1 MTTDILSDR
10 RYRTFVTDR
19 QRPTLALVPA
29 IAIAFLFSLPG
40 AVSAQILSAALA
52 HDALEEPNA
61 SELAGAR
68 DSEDG
73 KHIRVAA
80 NPNWMSRTVTS
91 NSMSRGRDRPTLQEG
106 WIDGTIVTLV
116 FDMELEEDLSD
127 TPTRPDFYFKMVI
140 NSAPETCPI
149 IGGVV
154 IDGNTITLTFETG
167 AEAGDEVWLEYDNF
181 SIDAPIESVTGENGQ
196 DFRVLLDNRT
206 GQTPATRPGRP
217 NNLQADPDDGLV
229 VLDWEA
235 PTNTGGTETL
245 RYEWRRGTSGSW
257 NAVGTATTATDTG
270 LDNGTTYTFYVRA
283 VNSAGEG
290 SAASVTG
297 RPAGRPGPPRDLRV
311 EPGNQ
316 QVRIRWSPPANNGGS
331 PIRKYEWKR
340 GSGGTWMSTGTTTT
354 DLATNLINDTR
365 YTFYVRA
372 WNDSGEGPEV
382 SINGTPSQS
391 VFEPSAPTNLEAQ
404 PGNRRV
410 VLTWDAPENNGGA
423 NINRYEW
430 SEGTT
435 DSWTST
441 GLTRRATISSLDNG
455 TPYTFHVRARNS
467 VGEGQA
473 ATATATPATAPGAP
487 QSLEADPD
495 DRQVTLTWDP
505 ADDGGSGLIRY
516 EWSQNSSGPWTDNG
530 LSRNVTVGS
539 LENGRRYTFYVR
551 AVNPVDEGPA
561 ANVRTTPATAPGAPE
576 NLMVVPGNEQVM
588 LSWSQPTSNGGSS
601 IVRYEWSQDQ
611 ASWTPVGLNRSV
623 TVGSLNN
630 GTLYTFYVR
639 AVNGVREGPA
649 ADVQARPSATATV
662 PGPPRN
668 LKAQAGDEQITLTWD
683 PPGSN
688 GGANITRYEWSQ
700 DPDNWPTNQ
709 TTTTRTVTVTNL
721 NNGTPYT
728 FYVRARNSEGPGD
741 PASVTS
747 TPAEPTAPGA
757 PTNFR
762 ASPGNAR
769 ATLSWSPPAS
779 NGGSGIIE
787 YQWSQDQVTWNV
799 VNAATRRVTATGL
812 NNDATY
818 TFYVRAR
825 NSVDVG
831 PAATTPAT
839 PTASGGTGGSGSTG
853 GGGGTGGGGTGGGGG
868 GGRGGG
874 GGGVPQASVPGP
886 PTNLAASPGDGQLD
900 LSWSPPTDD
909 GGSAITGYLIE
920 VSKDGGR
927 SWRALANTESTVTT
941 FEHTG
946 LDPQTTRH
954 YRVYAIN
961 SIGTGPPSN
970 VASTTTVATPPGAP
984 GRLVAE
990 AVDSSRIDLSWSA
1003 PRDDG
1008 GDMIAGY
1015 QIQFSADQG
1024 LSWSVLV
1031 VNTGSTETTYSDVDL
1046 APGTTRYYRVL
1057 AINSVGPGTPSN
1069 VASATTDAVLPGA
1082 PLVLDATAIGT
1093 SRIDLSWNPPDFDG
1107 GSPMIGYRIE
1117 VFSDGGTTWSVLR
1130 TIPYSTNATFAHE
1143 WLRPGTTRHY
1153 RVSAIN
1159 MVGVGPPSNVASA
1172 TTDAVPGPPR
1182 DLTAKAQGEDRIDLS
1197 WSPPDFDGGVPISG
1211 YRIDVSNNRG
1221 RTWSVL
1227 KANTGSTETTYSDED
1242 LAPGTTRHY
1251 RVRAINSVGPGTPSD
1266 VASATTD
1273 AILPGAPL
1281 TLNATANGISR
1292 IDLSWSPPDFDG
1304 GAPITG
1310 YQIEVSSDG
1319 GTTWSVLRESTG
1331 STVTSYA
1338 HQMLPPG
1345 ATRQYRVS
1353 AINRVGVGPVS
1364 NVASAT
1370 TDATT
1375 PDAPQSLA
1383 AVASGTS
1390 RIDLAWST
1398 PTSDGGSPV
1407 IGYRIDVASSPD
1419 GGWTMLVANT
1429 GSTTAEYSHGNLD
1442 PATRR
1447 YYRVLAINAEGT
1459 GPPSNVAGATTD
1471 ATVPDAP
1478 TNLGAMATSTTR
1490 IDLTW
1495 NAPAYDGGAAVTG
1508 YEIEASDDGQSGWTA
1523 LATSM
1528 AARYADLVMP
1538 GTTRHYRVRAVN
1550 AVGAGPPSGVAS
1562 ATTDDPKERANQL
1575 NLNILPY
1582 AAAAMTAST
1591 VLAITDRV
1599 EGAATRD
1606 VQGPQTNLGGFSS
1619 LAGVVGAAAR
1629 GLAPDSRP
1637 FAGAGAFSSA
1647 ASPAASIFSAA
1658 ARPLGSAAGAGHPER
1673 DPAQDGTG
1681 GRGASAIRLGALAG
1695 LGGLDLRQSLGGT
1708 SFLMPLGTVGDGAP
1722 QETGTSRTM
1731 AWGVG
1736 DYRVLDGPVGRGDTD
1751 WDGDVLSLHVGAD
1764 TRVRPDLL
1772 TGVALSRS
1780 TSAFEFS
1787 NRTGPSVVT
1796 GDYEA
1801 DVTSVHPYAAWFA
1814 GERSL
1819 AVWTTVGYGGGG
1831 VSIEESTGDMRSGD
1845 TRFLSAAAGGSAIVL
1860 SAGAA
1865 SLRAKSEAWMTRV
1878 DVEENSQMDALDVDM
1893 RRARLAV
1900 EGKRAF
1906 SFDSGDELSL
1916 ALETG
1921 LRYDGGD
1928 GAKSGALELG
1938 GGVRYARPSLGL
1950 VAEGRGRIM
1959 ATRQDGYREWGF
1971 SGRIQIDPQTLG
1983 EGLALRLV
1991 PSWGDASGGV
2001 QRLWDHGAMG
2011 AVGNGFLGRDRQG
2024 SLNAE
2029 IEYGLRSF
2037 AGTPYGSFRLA
2048 ERGTRTFNTGVRY
2061 QADMRGSL
2069 YLEASRREGAS
2080 GPATQALIFRGQWRL
2095 R

>member
-1 MTTDILSDR
+1 MACRRSQQLVRTLVLTVLFGLPAAASAQSLTVTVGVYYLGESGGSSFDNPSTTTVTVEIDGQTFVAGEAIDFSFRGDPVPGADFTMSQDGATLSLPYRLTATAGSNSVSGLITILDDEEDEAGEYAYLTASLSGTSMTAEGRFMITGSDR
-10 RYRTFVTDR
+10 RPV
-19 QRPTLALVPA
+19 LVNSW
-29 IAIAFLFSLPG
+29 ING
-40 AVSAQILSAALA
+40 
-52 HDALEEPNA
+52 
-61 SELAGAR
+61 
-68 DSEDG
+68 
-73 KHIRVAA
+73 
-80 NPNWMSRTVTS
+80 TV
-91 NSMSRGRDRPTLQEG
+91 
-106 WIDGTIVTLV
+106 VKLV
-116 FDMELEEDLSD
+116 FDRPLLEDLSN
-127 TPTRPDFYFKMVI
+127 TNTRPDLYFKMEI
-140 NSAPETCPI
+140 KKAGETSFGKEACPI
-149 IGGVV
+149 VGGVV
-154 IDGNTITLTFETG
+154 VRGNTVTLTFPEG
-167 AEAGDEVWLEYDNF
+167 VQLGDMARLTYRNMSVNT
-181 SIDAPIESVTGENGQ
+181 PIQDLKGQ
-196 DFRVLLDNRT
+196 NAATFTVDMLDNRT
-206 GQTPATRPGRP
+206 GQTPTTKPGRP
-217 NNLQADPDDGLV
+217 NNLMADPDDGQVTLNW
-229 VLDWEA
+229 DP
-235 PTNTGGTETL
+235 PTNTGGTEALT
-245 RYEWRRGTSGSW
+245 YQWRQGSTGDWKSTGTQ
-257 NAVGTATTATDTG
+257 TTKIVTG
-270 LDNGTTYTFYVRA
+270 LGNGTTYTFYVQA
-283 VNSAGEG
+283 VNSAGAG
-290 SAASVTG
+290 PAASTTG
-297 RPAGRPGPPRDLRV
+297 RPAGRPGAPQNLMAQRGNQQVTLSWDAPANTGGLPLTYEWREGADNWTSVGTSRRVTVGDLENGNTYTFEVRARNSSGPGPGASVPAKPATFPGMPENLRV
-311 EPGNQ
+311 EPGNEM
-316 QVRIRWSPPANNGGS
+316 V
-331 PIRKYEWKR
+331 
-340 GSGGTWMSTGTTTT
+340 T
-354 DLATNLINDTR
+354 L
-365 YTFYVRA
+365 F
-372 WNDSGEGPEV
+372 
-382 SINGTPSQS
+382 
-391 VFEPSAPTNLEAQ
+391 
-404 PGNRRV
+404 
-410 VLTWDAPENNGGA
+410 WDAPDDDGGEDVT
-423 NINRYEW
+423 RYEW
-430 SEGTT
+430 RQGTSG
-435 DSWTST
+435 SWMDI
-441 GLTRRATISSLDNG
+441 GLTFTK
-455 TPYTFHVRARNS
+455 
-467 VGEGQA
+467 
-473 ATATATPATAPGAP
+473 
-487 QSLEADPD
+487 
-495 DRQVTLTWDP
+495 
-505 ADDGGSGLIRY
+505 
-516 EWSQNSSGPWTDNG
+516 
-530 LSRNVTVGS
+530 TVGS
-539 LENGRRYTFYVR
+539 LTNGTTYTFQVR
-551 AVNPVDEGPA
+551 AIND
-561 ANVRTTPATAPGAPE
+561 
-576 NLMVVPGNEQVM
+576 
-588 LSWSQPTSNGGSS
+588 
-601 IVRYEWSQDQ
+601 VRYGPH
-611 ASWTPVGLNRSV
+611 ASV
-623 TVGSLNN
+623 TG
-630 GTLYTFYVR
+630 
-639 AVNGVREGPA
+639 
-649 ADVQARPSATATV
+649 RPIATPEA

-668 LKAQAGDEQITLTWD
+668 LKAQAGDVQVTLTWD
-683 PPGSN
+683 PPASN
-688 GGANITRYEWSQ
+688 GGATITRYEWSQ
-700 DPDNWPTNQ
+700 DPNNWLTNQ
-709 TTTTRTVTVTNL
+709 TTTTRTVTITNL
-721 NNGTPYT
+721 NNGTAYT

-769 ATLSWSPPAS
+769 VTLSWSPPTS
-779 NGGSGIIE
+779 NGGSEIIE

-799 VNAATRRVTATGL
+799 VNAATLRVTATDL

-818 TFYVRAR
+818 TFYVRAK

-831 PAATTPAT
+831 PAATTTAT
-839 PTASGGTGGSGSTG
+839 PSASGGTGGGS
-853 GGGGTGGGGTGGGGG
+853 GGGGG
-868 GGRGGG
+868 GGGGAQG
-874 GGGVPQASVPGP
+874 SVPGP
-886 PTNLAASPGDGQLD
+886 PRNLSASPGTRQVD

-920 VSKDGGR
+920 VSEDGGS

-954 YRVYAIN
+954 YRVYSIN

-970 VASTTTVATPPGAP
+970 VASATTVATPPGAL

-1008 GDMIAGY
+1008 GNMIAGY

-1057 AINSVGPGTPSN
+1057 AINSVGLGTPSN
-1069 VASATTDAVLPGA
+1069 VASATTDAVLP
-1082 PLVLDATAIGT
+1082 
-1093 SRIDLSWNPPDFDG
+1093 
-1107 GSPMIGYRIE
+1107 
-1117 VFSDGGTTWSVLR
+1117 
-1130 TIPYSTNATFAHE
+1130 
-1143 WLRPGTTRHY
+1143 
-1153 RVSAIN
+1153 
-1159 MVGVGPPSNVASA
+1159 
-1172 TTDAVPGPPR
+1172 
-1182 DLTAKAQGEDRIDLS
+1182 
-1197 WSPPDFDGGVPISG
+1197 
-1211 YRIDVSNNRG
+1211 
-1221 RTWSVL
+1221 
-1227 KANTGSTETTYSDED
+1227 
-1242 LAPGTTRHY
+1242 
-1251 RVRAINSVGPGTPSD
+1251 
-1266 VASATTD
+1266 
-1273 AILPGAPL
+1273 
-1281 TLNATANGISR
+1281 
-1292 IDLSWSPPDFDG
+1292 
-1304 GAPITG
+1304 
-1310 YQIEVSSDG
+1310 
-1319 GTTWSVLRESTG
+1319 
-1331 STVTSYA
+1331 
-1338 HQMLPPG
+1338 
-1345 ATRQYRVS
+1345 
-1353 AINRVGVGPVS
+1353 
-1364 NVASAT
+1364 
-1370 TDATT
+1370 
-1375 PDAPQSLA
+1375 DAPQNLA
-1383 AVASGTS
+1383 AVANGTS
-1390 RIDLAWST
+1390 RIDLAWSA
-1398 PTSDGGSPV
+1398 PTFDGGSPV

-1419 GGWTMLVANT
+1419 GGRTMLVANT
-1429 GSTTAEYSHGNLD
+1429 GSTTTEYSHGNLD
-1442 PATRR
+1442 PATRQ

-1478 TNLGAMATSTTR
+1478 TNLGATATSTTR

-1528 AARYADLVMP
+1528 TARYADLVTP

-1562 ATTDDPKERANQL
+1562 ATTDDPKERANEL

-1599 EGAATRD
+1599 EGAATSD

-1647 ASPAASIFSAA
+1647 ALPAASIFSAA

-1751 WDGDVLSLHVGAD
+1751 WAGDVLSLHVGAD

-1801 DVTSVHPYAAWFA
+1801 DVTGVHPYAAWFA

-1845 TRFLSAAAGGSAIVL
+1845 TRFLTAAAGGSAIVL

-1900 EGKRAF
+1900 EGNRAF

>member
-1 MTTDILSDR
+1 MTSIRRARGTRSAVACRRSQQLVRTLVLTVLFGLPAAASAQSLTVTVGVYYLGESGGSSFDNPSTTTVTVEIDGQTFVAGEAIDFSFRGDPVPGADFTMSQDGATLSLPYRLTPTAGSNSVSGLITILDDEEDEAGEYAYLTASLSGTSMTAEGRFMITGSDR
-10 RYRTFVTDR
+10 RPV
-19 QRPTLALVPA
+19 LV
-29 IAIAFLFSLPG
+29 
-40 AVSAQILSAALA
+40 
-52 HDALEEPNA
+52 
-61 SELAGAR
+61 
-68 DSEDG
+68 
-73 KHIRVAA
+73 
-80 NPNWMSRTVTS
+80 
-91 NSMSRGRDRPTLQEG
+91 NS
-106 WIDGTIVTLV
+106 WIDGTVVKLV
-116 FDMELEEDLSD
+116 FDRPLLEDLSN
-127 TPTRPDFYFKMVI
+127 TNTRPDLYFKMEI
-140 NSAPETCPI
+140 KKAGETSFGKEACPI
-149 IGGVV
+149 VGGVV
-154 IDGNTITLTFETG
+154 VRGNTVTLTFPEG
-167 AEAGDEVWLEYDNF
+167 VQPGDMARLTYRNMSVNT
-181 SIDAPIESVTGENGQ
+181 PIQDLKGQ
-196 DFRVLLDNRT
+196 NAATFTVDMLDNRT
-206 GQTPATRPGRP
+206 GQTPTTKPGRP
-217 NNLQADPDDGLV
+217 NNLMADPDDGQVTLNW
-229 VLDWEA
+229 DP
-235 PTNTGGTETL
+235 PTNTGGTEALT
-245 RYEWRRGTSGSW
+245 YQWRQGSTGDWKSTGTQ
-257 NAVGTATTATDTG
+257 TTKIVTG
-270 LDNGTTYTFYVRA
+270 LGNGTTYTFYVQA
-283 VNSAGEG
+283 VNSAGAG
-290 SAASVTG
+290 PAASTTG
-297 RPAGRPGPPRDLRV
+297 RPAGRPGAPQNFMAQRGNQQVTLSWDAPANTGGLPLTYECREGADNWTSVGTSRRVTVGDLENGNTYTFEVRARNSSGPGPGASVPAKPATFPGMPENLRV
-311 EPGNQ
+311 EPGNEM
-316 QVRIRWSPPANNGGS
+316 V
-331 PIRKYEWKR
+331 
-340 GSGGTWMSTGTTTT
+340 T
-354 DLATNLINDTR
+354 L
-365 YTFYVRA
+365 F
-372 WNDSGEGPEV
+372 
-382 SINGTPSQS
+382 
-391 VFEPSAPTNLEAQ
+391 
-404 PGNRRV
+404 
-410 VLTWDAPENNGGA
+410 WDAPDDDGGEDVT
-423 NINRYEW
+423 RYEW
-430 SEGTT
+430 RQGTSG
-435 DSWTST
+435 SWMDI
-441 GLTRRATISSLDNG
+441 GLTFTK
-455 TPYTFHVRARNS
+455 
-467 VGEGQA
+467 
-473 ATATATPATAPGAP
+473 
-487 QSLEADPD
+487 
-495 DRQVTLTWDP
+495 
-505 ADDGGSGLIRY
+505 
-516 EWSQNSSGPWTDNG
+516 
-530 LSRNVTVGS
+530 TVGS
-539 LENGRRYTFYVR
+539 LTNGTTYTFQVR
-551 AVNPVDEGPA
+551 AIND
-561 ANVRTTPATAPGAPE
+561 
-576 NLMVVPGNEQVM
+576 
-588 LSWSQPTSNGGSS
+588 
-601 IVRYEWSQDQ
+601 VRYGPH
-611 ASWTPVGLNRSV
+611 ASV
-623 TVGSLNN
+623 TG
-630 GTLYTFYVR
+630 
-639 AVNGVREGPA
+639 
-649 ADVQARPSATATV
+649 RPIATPEA

-668 LKAQAGDEQITLTWD
+668 LKAQAGDVQVTLTWD
-683 PPGSN
+683 PPASN
-688 GGANITRYEWSQ
+688 GGATITRYEWSQ
-700 DPDNWPTNQ
+700 DPNNWLTNQ
-709 TTTTRTVTVTNL
+709 TTTTRTVTITNL
-721 NNGTPYT
+721 NNGTAYT

-769 ATLSWSPPAS
+769 VTLSWSPPTS
-779 NGGSGIIE
+779 NGGSEIIE

-799 VNAATRRVTATGL
+799 VNAATLRVTATDL

-818 TFYVRAR
+818 TFYVRAK

-831 PAATTPAT
+831 PAATTTAT
-839 PTASGGTGGSGSTG
+839 PSASGGTGGGS
-853 GGGGTGGGGTGGGGG
+853 GGGG
-868 GGRGGG
+868 GGRGGAQG
-874 GGGVPQASVPGP
+874 SVPGP
-886 PTNLAASPGDGQLD
+886 PRNLSASPGTRQVD

-920 VSKDGGR
+920 VSEDGGS

-954 YRVYAIN
+954 YRVYSIN

-970 VASTTTVATPPGAP
+970 VASATTVATPPGAL

-1008 GDMIAGY
+1008 GNMIAGY

-1069 VASATTDAVLPGA
+1069 VASATTDAVLP
-1082 PLVLDATAIGT
+1082 
-1093 SRIDLSWNPPDFDG
+1093 
-1107 GSPMIGYRIE
+1107 
-1117 VFSDGGTTWSVLR
+1117 
-1130 TIPYSTNATFAHE
+1130 
-1143 WLRPGTTRHY
+1143 
-1153 RVSAIN
+1153 
-1159 MVGVGPPSNVASA
+1159 
-1172 TTDAVPGPPR
+1172 
-1182 DLTAKAQGEDRIDLS
+1182 
-1197 WSPPDFDGGVPISG
+1197 
-1211 YRIDVSNNRG
+1211 
-1221 RTWSVL
+1221 
-1227 KANTGSTETTYSDED
+1227 
-1242 LAPGTTRHY
+1242 
-1251 RVRAINSVGPGTPSD
+1251 
-1266 VASATTD
+1266 
-1273 AILPGAPL
+1273 
-1281 TLNATANGISR
+1281 
-1292 IDLSWSPPDFDG
+1292 
-1304 GAPITG
+1304 
-1310 YQIEVSSDG
+1310 
-1319 GTTWSVLRESTG
+1319 
-1331 STVTSYA
+1331 
-1338 HQMLPPG
+1338 
-1345 ATRQYRVS
+1345 
-1353 AINRVGVGPVS
+1353 
-1364 NVASAT
+1364 
-1370 TDATT
+1370 
-1375 PDAPQSLA
+1375 DAPQNLA
-1383 AVASGTS
+1383 AVANGTS
-1390 RIDLAWST
+1390 RIDLAWSA
-1398 PTSDGGSPV
+1398 PTFDGGSPV

-1419 GGWTMLVANT
+1419 GGRTMLVANT
-1429 GSTTAEYSHGNLD
+1429 GSTTTEYSHGNLD
-1442 PATRR
+1442 PATRQ

-1459 GPPSNVAGATTD
+1459 GPPSNVAGTTTD

-1478 TNLGAMATSTTR
+1478 TNLGATATSTTR

-1528 AARYADLVMP
+1528 TARYADLVTP

-1562 ATTDDPKERANQL
+1562 ATTDDPKERANEL
-1575 NLNILPY
+1575 NRNILPY
-1582 AAAAMTAST
+1582 AAAVMTAST

-1599 EGAATRD
+1599 EDAATSD

-1647 ASPAASIFSAA
+1647 ALPAASIFSAA

-1751 WDGDVLSLHVGAD
+1751 WAGDVLSLHVGAD

-1801 DVTSVHPYAAWFA
+1801 DVTGVHPYAAWFA

-1845 TRFLSAAAGGSAIVL
+1845 TRFLTAAAGGSAIVL

-1900 EGKRAF
+1900 EGNRAF

-1921 LRYDGGD
+1921 LRYDGGN

-2037 AGTPYGSFRLA
+2037 ADTPYGSFRLA

>member
-1 MTTDILSDR
+1 M
-10 RYRTFVTDR
+10 
-19 QRPTLALVPA
+19 
-29 IAIAFLFSLPG
+29 
-40 AVSAQILSAALA
+40 
-52 HDALEEPNA
+52 
-61 SELAGAR
+61 
-68 DSEDG
+68 
-73 KHIRVAA
+73 
-80 NPNWMSRTVTS
+80 
-91 NSMSRGRDRPTLQEG
+91 
-106 WIDGTIVTLV
+106 
-116 FDMELEEDLSD
+116 
-127 TPTRPDFYFKMVI
+127 
-140 NSAPETCPI
+140 
-149 IGGVV
+149 
-154 IDGNTITLTFETG
+154 
-167 AEAGDEVWLEYDNF
+167 
-181 SIDAPIESVTGENGQ
+181 
-196 DFRVLLDNRT
+196 
-206 GQTPATRPGRP
+206 
-217 NNLQADPDDGLV
+217 
-229 VLDWEA
+229 
-235 PTNTGGTETL
+235 
-245 RYEWRRGTSGSW
+245 
-257 NAVGTATTATDTG
+257 
-270 LDNGTTYTFYVRA
+270 
-283 VNSAGEG
+283 
-290 SAASVTG
+290 
-297 RPAGRPGPPRDLRV
+297 
-311 EPGNQ
+311 
-316 QVRIRWSPPANNGGS
+316 
-331 PIRKYEWKR
+331 
-340 GSGGTWMSTGTTTT
+340 
-354 DLATNLINDTR
+354 
-365 YTFYVRA
+365 
-372 WNDSGEGPEV
+372 
-382 SINGTPSQS
+382 
-391 VFEPSAPTNLEAQ
+391 
-404 PGNRRV
+404 
-410 VLTWDAPENNGGA
+410 
-423 NINRYEW
+423 
-430 SEGTT
+430 
-435 DSWTST
+435 
-441 GLTRRATISSLDNG
+441 
-455 TPYTFHVRARNS
+455 
-467 VGEGQA
+467 
-473 ATATATPATAPGAP
+473 
-487 QSLEADPD
+487 
-495 DRQVTLTWDP
+495 
-505 ADDGGSGLIRY
+505 
-516 EWSQNSSGPWTDNG
+516 
-530 LSRNVTVGS
+530 
-539 LENGRRYTFYVR
+539 
-551 AVNPVDEGPA
+551 
-561 ANVRTTPATAPGAPE
+561 
-576 NLMVVPGNEQVM
+576 
-588 LSWSQPTSNGGSS
+588 
-601 IVRYEWSQDQ
+601 
-611 ASWTPVGLNRSV
+611 
-623 TVGSLNN
+623 
-630 GTLYTFYVR
+630 
-639 AVNGVREGPA
+639 
-649 ADVQARPSATATV
+649 
-662 PGPPRN
+662 
-668 LKAQAGDEQITLTWD
+668 
-683 PPGSN
+683 
-688 GGANITRYEWSQ
+688 
-700 DPDNWPTNQ
+700 
-709 TTTTRTVTVTNL
+709 
-721 NNGTPYT
+721 
-728 FYVRARNSEGPGD
+728 
-741 PASVTS
+741 
-747 TPAEPTAPGA
+747 
-757 PTNFR
+757 
-762 ASPGNAR
+762 
-769 ATLSWSPPAS
+769 
-779 NGGSGIIE
+779 
-787 YQWSQDQVTWNV
+787 
-799 VNAATRRVTATGL
+799 
-812 NNDATY
+812 
-818 TFYVRAR
+818 
-825 NSVDVG
+825 
-831 PAATTPAT
+831 
-839 PTASGGTGGSGSTG
+839 
-853 GGGGTGGGGTGGGGG
+853 
-868 GGRGGG
+868 
-874 GGGVPQASVPGP
+874 PQASVPGP

-970 VASTTTVATPPGAP
+970 VASATTVATPPGAP

-1024 LSWSVLV
+1024 LSWSVLE

-1117 VFSDGGTTWSVLR
+1117 VSADGGTTWSVLR
-1130 TIPYSTNATFAHE
+1130 TIPSTNAMFAHE
-1143 WLRPGTTRHY
+1143 WLRPGSTRHY

-1182 DLTAKAQGEDRIDLS
+1182 DLTAKAQGKDRIDLS

-1370 TDATT
+1370 TDSTT
-1375 PDAPQSLA
+1375 PDAPQNLA
-1383 AVASGTS
+1383 AVANGTS
-1390 RIDLAWST
+1390 RIDLAWSA
-1398 PTSDGGSPV
+1398 PTFDGGSPV

-1419 GGWTMLVANT
+1419 GGRTMLVANT
-1429 GSTTAEYSHGNLD
+1429 GSTTTEYSHGNLD

-1681 GRGASAIRLGALAG
+1681 GRGASSIRLGALAG

-1845 TRFLSAAAGGSAIVL
+1845 TRFLTAAAGGSAIVL

-1878 DVEENSQMDALDVDM
+1878 DVEENSQMDALAVDM

>member
-1 MTTDILSDR
+1 MGPEGRAEVVDCPPSSP
-10 RYRTFVTDR
+10 RT
-19 QRPTLALVPA
+19 
-29 IAIAFLFSLPG
+29 
-40 AVSAQILSAALA
+40 
-52 HDALEEPNA
+52 
-61 SELAGAR
+61 AR
-68 DSEDG
+68 D
-73 KHIRVAA
+73 
-80 NPNWMSRTVTS
+80 P
-91 NSMSRGRDRPTLQEG
+91 
-106 WIDGTIVTLV
+106 
-116 FDMELEEDLSD
+116 
-127 TPTRPDFYFKMVI
+127 
-140 NSAPETCPI
+140 
-149 IGGVV
+149 
-154 IDGNTITLTFETG
+154 
-167 AEAGDEVWLEYDNF
+167 
-181 SIDAPIESVTGENGQ
+181 
-196 DFRVLLDNRT
+196 
-206 GQTPATRPGRP
+206 
-217 NNLQADPDDGLV
+217 
-229 VLDWEA
+229 
-235 PTNTGGTETL
+235 PTNTGGTEALT
-245 RYEWRRGTSGSW
+245 YQWRQGSTGDWKSTGTQ
-257 NAVGTATTATDTG
+257 TTKIVTG
-270 LDNGTTYTFYVRA
+270 LGNGTTYTFYVQA
-283 VNSAGEG
+283 VNSAGAGPAASTTGRSAGRPGAPQNLMAQRGNQQVTLSWDAPANTGGLPLTYEWREG
-290 SAASVTG
+290 ADNWTSVGTSRRVTVGDLENGNTYTFEVRARNSSGPGPGASVPAKPATFPGMPENLRVEPGNEMVTLFWDAPDDDGGEDVTRYEWRQGTSGSWMDIGLTFTKTVGSLTNGTTYTFQVRAINDVRYGPHASVTG
-297 RPAGRPGPPRDLRV
+297 RP
-311 EPGNQ
+311 
-316 QVRIRWSPPANNGGS
+316 I
-331 PIRKYEWKR
+331 
-340 GSGGTWMSTGTTTT
+340 
-354 DLATNLINDTR
+354 
-365 YTFYVRA
+365 
-372 WNDSGEGPEV
+372 
-382 SINGTPSQS
+382 
-391 VFEPSAPTNLEAQ
+391 
-404 PGNRRV
+404 
-410 VLTWDAPENNGGA
+410 
-423 NINRYEW
+423 
-430 SEGTT
+430 
-435 DSWTST
+435 
-441 GLTRRATISSLDNG
+441 
-455 TPYTFHVRARNS
+455 
-467 VGEGQA
+467 
-473 ATATATPATAPGAP
+473 ATP
-487 QSLEADPD
+487 EA
-495 DRQVTLTWDP
+495 
-505 ADDGGSGLIRY
+505 
-516 EWSQNSSGPWTDNG
+516 
-530 LSRNVTVGS
+530 
-539 LENGRRYTFYVR
+539 
-551 AVNPVDEGPA
+551 
-561 ANVRTTPATAPGAPE
+561 
-576 NLMVVPGNEQVM
+576 
-588 LSWSQPTSNGGSS
+588 
-601 IVRYEWSQDQ
+601 
-611 ASWTPVGLNRSV
+611 
-623 TVGSLNN
+623 
-630 GTLYTFYVR
+630 
-639 AVNGVREGPA
+639 
-649 ADVQARPSATATV
+649 

-668 LKAQAGDEQITLTWD
+668 LKAQAGDVQVTLTWD
-683 PPGSN
+683 PPASN
-688 GGANITRYEWSQ
+688 GGATITRYEWSQ
-700 DPDNWPTNQ
+700 DPNNWLTNQ
-709 TTTTRTVTVTNL
+709 TTTTRTVTITNL
-721 NNGTPYT
+721 NNGTAYT

-769 ATLSWSPPAS
+769 VTLSWSPPTS
-779 NGGSGIIE
+779 NGGSEIIE

-799 VNAATRRVTATGL
+799 VNAATLRVTATDL

-818 TFYVRAR
+818 TFYVRAK

-831 PAATTPAT
+831 PAATTTAT
-839 PTASGGTGGSGSTG
+839 PSTSGGTGGGS
-853 GGGGTGGGGTGGGGG
+853 GGGG
-868 GGRGGG
+868 GGRGGAQG
-874 GGGVPQASVPGP
+874 SVPGP
-886 PTNLAASPGDGQLD
+886 PRNLSASPGTRQVD

-920 VSKDGGR
+920 VSEDGGS

-954 YRVYAIN
+954 YRVYSIN

-970 VASTTTVATPPGAP
+970 VASATTVATPPGAL

-990 AVDSSRIDLSWSA
+990 TVDSSRIDLSWSA

-1008 GDMIAGY
+1008 GNMIAGY

-1069 VASATTDAVLPGA
+1069 VASATTDAVLP
-1082 PLVLDATAIGT
+1082 
-1093 SRIDLSWNPPDFDG
+1093 
-1107 GSPMIGYRIE
+1107 
-1117 VFSDGGTTWSVLR
+1117 
-1130 TIPYSTNATFAHE
+1130 
-1143 WLRPGTTRHY
+1143 
-1153 RVSAIN
+1153 
-1159 MVGVGPPSNVASA
+1159 
-1172 TTDAVPGPPR
+1172 
-1182 DLTAKAQGEDRIDLS
+1182 
-1197 WSPPDFDGGVPISG
+1197 
-1211 YRIDVSNNRG
+1211 
-1221 RTWSVL
+1221 
-1227 KANTGSTETTYSDED
+1227 
-1242 LAPGTTRHY
+1242 
-1251 RVRAINSVGPGTPSD
+1251 
-1266 VASATTD
+1266 
-1273 AILPGAPL
+1273 
-1281 TLNATANGISR
+1281 
-1292 IDLSWSPPDFDG
+1292 
-1304 GAPITG
+1304 
-1310 YQIEVSSDG
+1310 
-1319 GTTWSVLRESTG
+1319 
-1331 STVTSYA
+1331 
-1338 HQMLPPG
+1338 
-1345 ATRQYRVS
+1345 
-1353 AINRVGVGPVS
+1353 
-1364 NVASAT
+1364 
-1370 TDATT
+1370 
-1375 PDAPQSLA
+1375 DAPQNLA
-1383 AVASGTS
+1383 AVANGTS
-1390 RIDLAWST
+1390 RIDLAWSA
-1398 PTSDGGSPV
+1398 PTFDGGSPV

-1419 GGWTMLVANT
+1419 GGRTMLVANT
-1429 GSTTAEYSHGNLD
+1429 GSTTTEYSHGNLD
-1442 PATRR
+1442 PATRQ

-1459 GPPSNVAGATTD
+1459 GPPSNVAGTTTD

-1478 TNLGAMATSTTR
+1478 TNLGATATSTTR

-1528 AARYADLVMP
+1528 TARYADLVTP

-1562 ATTDDPKERANQL
+1562 ATTDDPKERANEL
-1575 NLNILPY
+1575 NRNILPY
-1582 AAAAMTAST
+1582 AAAVMTAST

-1599 EGAATRD
+1599 EGAATSD

-1647 ASPAASIFSAA
+1647 ALPAASIFSAA

-1751 WDGDVLSLHVGAD
+1751 WAGDVLSLHVGAD

-1801 DVTSVHPYAAWFA
+1801 DVTGVHPYAAWFA

-1831 VSIEESTGDMRSGD
+1831 VSIDESTGDMRSGD
-1845 TRFLSAAAGGSAIVL
+1845 TRFLTAAAGGSAIVL

-1878 DVEENSQMDALDVDM
+1878 DVEENSQMDALDADM
-1893 RRARLAV
+1893 RRAWLAV
-1900 EGKRAF
+1900 EGNRAF

-2069 YLEASRREGAS
+2069 YLEASRREDAS